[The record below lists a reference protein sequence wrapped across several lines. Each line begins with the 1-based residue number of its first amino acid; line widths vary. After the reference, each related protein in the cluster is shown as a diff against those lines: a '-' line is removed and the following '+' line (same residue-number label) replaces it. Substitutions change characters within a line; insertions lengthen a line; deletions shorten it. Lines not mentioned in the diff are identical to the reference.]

1 MTAVPGFD
9 PGLWNAWWFFA
20 YYLALALLVPLNR
33 GMVRKMGAGEVY
45 GRGEQTLNSV
55 VTVTLAA
62 AAGYSVGC
70 PLLRGTWWFYLGVPL
85 AVGGLGL
92 LTAAVVVAARTPPG
106 RPFTTGPYRCSRH
119 PMVVFG
125 LLGLLGAGVAA
136 GSWLLLLLVAIPLA
150 AYLMVLDAEERR
162 CLATFGE
169 AYSTYQA
176 RTPKY
181 LGIPG

>member
-1 MTAVPGFD
+1 
-9 PGLWNAWWFFA
+9 
-20 YYLALALLVPLNR
+20 
-33 GMVRKMGAGEVY
+33 
-45 GRGEQTLNSV
+45 

-62 AAGYSVGC
+62 AAVYSVGC

-92 LTAAVVVAARTPPG
+92 LTAAVIVAARTPPG

-125 LLGLLGAGVAA
+125 FLGLLCAGVAA
-136 GSWLLLLLVAIPLA
+136 ASWLLLLLVAISLVV
-150 AYLMVLDAEERR
+150 YLVELEGEERC
-162 CLATFGE
+162 CLANFGE
-169 AYSTYQA
+169 ACATYRA

-181 LGIPG
+181 LGIPR